1 MHDVQ
6 IWVLSGIVCI
16 SGIIIGFFSKTGFN
30 LVVQLLSEIKDEIKK
45 LTTETTKHEQKILSM
60 KEKLE
65 DHESRLRLIEKQNN
79 NYQLS
84 VTDENI
90 I

>member
-16 SGIIIGFFSKTGFN
+16 SGIIIGFFSKTGFS
-30 LVVQLLSEIKDEIKK
+30 LIVQLLSEIKDEIKK
-45 LTTETTKHEQKILSM
+45 LTTESTRHELKIQDL
-60 KEKLE
+60 KEKLN
-65 DHESRLRLIEKQNN
+65 DHESRLRLIEKQ
-79 NYQLS
+79 QLS
-84 VTDENI
+84 ITDENI